1 MAVSST
7 SSHSST
13 ISTSQSTSSSTSFFT
28 YSSPWKKMTIKC
40 CHKGFRVWD
49 DFMSIFFCLPPWF
62 VLGQNLSPAGS
73 YEKRN
78 CVFSFSSFFIL
89 CMMCFPFQERATS
102 HHRLASMPPSVCR
115 VWTEFLSD
123 SETWIEFPRNY
134 SLCLKS
140 ASTHVQLPQQVQI
153 SGETIPRY
161 WQ

>member
-1 MAVSST
+1 
-7 SSHSST
+7 
-13 ISTSQSTSSSTSFFT
+13 
-28 YSSPWKKMTIKC
+28 MTIKYC
-40 CHKGFRVWD
+40 NKGFRVWD
-49 DFMSIFFCLPPWF
+49 DFISIFFCLPSMHYKVFLDSSWVKICRQQ
-62 VLGQNLSPAGS
+62 VLMK
-73 YEKRN
+73 KRN
-78 CVFSFSSFFIL
+78 CVFSFSTFFIL

-134 SLCLKS
+134 SLRLKS

-161 WQ
+161 